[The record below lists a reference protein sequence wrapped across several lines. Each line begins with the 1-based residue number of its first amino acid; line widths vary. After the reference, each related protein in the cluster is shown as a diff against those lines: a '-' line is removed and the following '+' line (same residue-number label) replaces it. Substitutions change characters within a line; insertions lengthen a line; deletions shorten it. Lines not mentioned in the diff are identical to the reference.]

1 MSQRKLQ
8 KTSRT
13 YVVAPQ
19 NWLTAWFAFTG
30 PRPSGMDTSTHIGLY
45 HFKRYHS
52 GGPSSWGTPRANCM
66 TRSVRL
72 EPKSE
77 QVTPGQ
83 HILASVSETLRYLD
97 TQMPR
102 YPGTQIHDGC
112 RGVRKRRTEGVA
124 CTLLMSTNWAQVAF
138 FFSAHYPR
146 SDRAERGP
154 VQLSSVPS
162 SSFHP
167 PLSIGVKIKDGRP
180 IIKTSENQASTVAQ
194 ETANERISQPG
205 DQSSNSDWEWNWIG
219 VEVDEEV
226 AKAVA
231 AER

>member
-45 HFKRYHS
+45 HFKWYHS

-97 TQMPR
+97 TQIPR
-102 YPGTQIHDGC
+102 CPDTQVHRYTTAAEVCESDALKVLPARFWWALIELKLHFSSLPITRDPIG
-112 RGVRKRRTEGVA
+112 RKGV
-124 CTLLMSTNWAQVAF
+124 QF
-138 FFSAHYPR
+138 
-146 SDRAERGP
+146 
-154 VQLSSVPS
+154 SSVQSRPVHFILHCPS
-162 SSFHP
+162 ASRS
-167 PLSIGVKIKDGRP
+167 KTAGR
-180 IIKTSENQASTVAQ
+180 S
-194 ETANERISQPG
+194 
-205 DQSSNSDWEWNWIG
+205 
-219 VEVDEEV
+219 
-226 AKAVA
+226 
-231 AER
+231 